1 MQNHEFEWWGKD
13 RQYRPCFGTIEKQLK
28 TRDGLSDPELQKRVI
43 TLLNVLKDAKIP
55 LHTGAMAYSVYKWQ
69 QSEYF
74 HIKYFMKPEVY
85 VNKYWPRYFSTIDP
99 PNMEKLKENFSVDY
113 YGDKLRIL
121 YGLIENGGVNK
132 LGEHLIYA
140 KTDPSLMAT
149 GPVVLFNKEPVTCNN
164 LTNKDLFTFEQAI
177 CSQFAIGKDSG
188 FSVWIYV
195 AEETEEEA
203 EVHASK
209 IRIGA
214 KIDETKFIEVTN
226 PSLKEQFLEKYGYK
240 KTKQYD
246 FYGYKPTMKPFTRPK
261 N

>member
-28 TRDGLSDPELQKRVI
+28 TRDGLSNLELQKRVI
-43 TLLNVLKDAKIP
+43 TLLNVLKNAEIP
-55 LHTGAMAYSVYKWQ
+55 LHIGAMAYSVYKWQ

-121 YGLIENGGVNK
+121 YDLIENGGVNK

-164 LTNKDLFTFEQAI
+164 LTVLYHTRILYHTRMVHTVRVWYVPYAYGTILYTIRVWYVPYAYNDILRADSIAI
-177 CSQFAIGKDSG
+177 RNRAI
-188 FSVWIYV
+188 
-195 AEETEEEA
+195 
-203 EVHASK
+203 
-209 IRIGA
+209 
-214 KIDETKFIEVTN
+214 
-226 PSLKEQFLEKYGYK
+226 
-240 KTKQYD
+240 
-246 FYGYKPTMKPFTRPK
+246 
-261 N
+261 